1 MASLGIHKRLYKDLF
16 PSLGLGGAEAR
27 SAYRHKL
34 TLGLKGL
41 GLGRTLYLWGS
52 ILESRAQ
59 CKTVGQ
65 ISKTNVRQPNPTQRG

>member
-1 MASLGIHKRLYKDLF
+1 MASLGIHKWLYKDLF

-41 GLGRTLYLWGS
+41 GLGRTLYLWGV
-52 ILESRAQ
+52 ILESRVWVITSESAPH
-59 CKTVGQ
+59 
-65 ISKTNVRQPNPTQRG
+65 SYLFRDAFF

>member
-1 MASLGIHKRLYKDLF
+1 MASLGIHKWLYKDLF

-41 GLGRTLYLWGS
+41 GLGRTLYLWGR
-52 ILESRAQ
+52 ILETLSRTANLFS
-59 CKTVGQ
+59 
-65 ISKTNVRQPNPTQRG
+65 IS